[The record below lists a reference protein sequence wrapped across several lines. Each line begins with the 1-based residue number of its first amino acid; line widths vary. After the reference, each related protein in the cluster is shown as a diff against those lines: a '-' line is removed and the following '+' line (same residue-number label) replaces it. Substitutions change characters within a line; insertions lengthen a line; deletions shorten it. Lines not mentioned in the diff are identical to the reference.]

1 MGIGIPSSR
10 ASARH
15 SAKMFRLR
23 AEGSIKVTNG
33 NSASADAQERPFRVT
48 LKPSHDLVS
57 LCGFPGSGRST
68 FVRKLAAAVLYDS
81 KVEILRQDDM
91 GKQALEGC
99 LGHCAKNAAKQRGLV
114 VVDRVNG
121 MKVGKRTTEEEETRR
136 EERAEMVMAA
146 LCHKSRQCSSH
157 NVRQEESCTFQ
168 NVVLF
173 LW

>member
-1 MGIGIPSSR
+1 MYEAQREDVQIE
-10 ASARH
+10 
-15 SAKMFRLR
+15 

-33 NSASADAQERPFRVT
+33 NSASADAQERPVRVT

-99 LGHCAKNAAKQRGLV
+99 LDHCAKNAAKQRGLV
-114 VVDRVNG
+114 VDRVNG
-121 MKVGKRTTEEEETRR
+121 MKADRKVLLDVALMKRVLCLER
-136 EERAEMVMAA
+136 EQQR
-146 LCHKSRQCSSH
+146 KK
-157 NVRQEESCTFQ
+157 RQEEERGQ
-168 NVVLF
+168 R
-173 LW
+173 W